1 MARLDFKKVT
11 KDTIANDDFDCGI
24 ESINEYVEDSY
35 YPSLAQHAYTYC
47 IIGEGK
53 TLGYIQ
59 FLFRDV
65 ELEYFPDNISDID
78 TGVKENMLSAIHIR
92 FIAIKK
98 KYQKRKIG
106 TAALKIAISRIE
118 QLADSW
124 PVSMITIDAR
134 CDLVQWYEREG
145 FKCMKKNK
153 PGQNGYTVA
162 MYYSCIRQPEELQA
176 YIEEM
181 YEGLI

>member
-1 MARLDFKKVT
+1 MAKLDFKKVT
-11 KDTIANDDFDCGI
+11 KDTVANDDFDCGI
-24 ESINEYVEDSY
+24 ESINEYVKDSY

-65 ELEYFPDNISDID
+65 ELEYFPDDISDID

-98 KYQKRKIG
+98 E
-106 TAALKIAISRIE
+106 ISKKENWDSGIE
-118 QLADSW
+118 N
-124 PVSMITIDAR
+124 
-134 CDLVQWYEREG
+134 CN
-145 FKCMKKNK
+145 FKD
-153 PGQNGYTVA
+153 
-162 MYYSCIRQPEELQA
+162 
-176 YIEEM
+176 
-181 YEGLI
+181 

>member
-1 MARLDFKKVT
+1 M
-11 KDTIANDDFDCGI
+11 
-24 ESINEYVEDSY
+24 
-35 YPSLAQHAYTYC
+35 
-47 IIGEGK
+47 
-53 TLGYIQ
+53 
-59 FLFRDV
+59 
-65 ELEYFPDNISDID
+65 
-78 TGVKENMLSAIHIR
+78 
-92 FIAIKK
+92 
-98 KYQKRKIG
+98 
-106 TAALKIAISRIE
+106 KIAISRIE

-145 FKCMKKNK
+145 FKSMEKNK

-162 MYYSCIRQPEELQA
+162 MYYSCIRHPEELQA